1 MAVNVCNYSGVCLV
15 WIEMFPAMLRVLNTV
30 SSSIHLTSRHTHV
43 SMRTGREQRR
53 LPAMQQLHV
62 DAAAGD
68 QWRVTARRRRN
79 NATDY
84 SAPRSQR
91 PAADRGD
98 KCQMP
103 SPSPRRF
110 IVANHVPPM
119 MAYVLLPP
127 AIHSSLSLSP
137 RAGWDYSAS
146 SRAPVTWT

>member
-1 MAVNVCNYSGVCLV
+1 
-15 WIEMFPAMLRVLNTV
+15 
-30 SSSIHLTSRHTHV
+30 
-43 SMRTGREQRR
+43 MRTGREQRR

-137 RAGWDYSAS
+137 HVLAGIARRLHVRPLHGHEERLLNKPGIKQSVHVQRFLILIIYPLAS
-146 SRAPVTWT
+146 GLG